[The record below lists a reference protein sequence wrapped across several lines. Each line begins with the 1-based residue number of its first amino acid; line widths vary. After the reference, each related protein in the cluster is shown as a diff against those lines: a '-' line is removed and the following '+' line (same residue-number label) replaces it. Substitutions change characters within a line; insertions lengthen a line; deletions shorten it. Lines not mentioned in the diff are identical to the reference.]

1 MNDKK
6 SSIVDPLV
14 KVEVLGVPADC
25 TEKETRHIV
34 NNGTVLGS
42 GRFLQK
48 LCTFG
53 SVSVH

>member
-25 TEKETRHIV
+25 AKKETHHIA
-34 NNGTVLGS
+34 NNGTFLGS
-42 GRFLQK
+42 GRF
-48 LCTFG
+48 F
-53 SVSVH
+53 

>member
-25 TEKETRHIV
+25 AEKETHHIA
-34 NNGTVLGS
+34 NNGTFLGS
-42 GRFLQK
+42 GRF
-48 LCTFG
+48 F
-53 SVSVH
+53 